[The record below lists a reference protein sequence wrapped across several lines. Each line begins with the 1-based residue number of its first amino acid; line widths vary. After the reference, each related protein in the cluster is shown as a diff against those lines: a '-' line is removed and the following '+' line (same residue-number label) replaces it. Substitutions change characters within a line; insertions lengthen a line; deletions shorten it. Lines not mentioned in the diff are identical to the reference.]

1 MGLTAPIHRFS
12 DYAVTGTTAAV
23 EAGSCLQASTVFS
36 MRWRSNARTDDPTG
50 ARQQLGWFATLFAM
64 ALVFHY
70 SDSQPLAVAP
80 ALLAG
85 LPALVFPGSVA
96 AAALAVAAGATVA
109 VLNLPAASN
118 HLMLSLLIAVALG
131 SAALWAST
139 VRKRGG
145 LPDSFVERWLDAA
158 RSPVGLVLLVVYL
171 FTVFDKLNT
180 AYFTPETSCGSDL
193 FGQLIWLN
201 GFADVAPGATLGQ
214 VVAIAAV
221 LIEAVILALLAV
233 PRLRFW
239 GVLLG
244 VAFHSILALAS
255 FYDFAT
261 VVFAVYVLLVP
272 TEVFATPATRTT
284 ALRSAALGGFAAH
297 VLLSVVSSSAESPAS
312 PIGLPWHTLLVLTW
326 FIAVFPF
333 MVALLRGYRSAQVA
347 GVRAPDWHLRPLVL
361 LIAPLLALANGATP
375 YLGLKTVA
383 NFSMFS
389 NLHTE
394 EGHTNHLLPGVTV
407 VELAGYQRDTV
418 TIVGLELPEPSA
430 GDKAFLR
437 RQVRWMSEDPPVRI
451 PWLELR
457 RTVLLWRDAG
467 LTGVRIAYQRD
478 GPPHVVDDAT
488 HDPVLAAPL
497 PWWQRHLLAFRAVD
511 SGSGADVCR
520 W

>member
-1 MGLTAPIHRFS
+1 
-12 DYAVTGTTAAV
+12 
-23 EAGSCLQASTVFS
+23 

-70 SDSQPLAVAP
+70 SDSQPLAVVP

-85 LPALVFPGSVA
+85 LPALLLPGSVA

-118 HLMLSLLIAVALG
+118 HLVLSLLVAVALG
-131 SAALWAST
+131 TAALWALT
-139 VRKRGG
+139 VRNRPGA
-145 LPDSFVERWLDAA
+145 PDSFVQRWLDAA
-158 RSPVGLVLLVVYL
+158 RSPVGFVLLVVYL

-180 AYFTPETSCGSDL
+180 AYFAPETSCGSDL

-201 GFADVAPGATLGQ
+201 GFDGVVPGPAVGQ
-214 VVAIAAV
+214 FVAIVAV
-221 LIEAVILALLAV
+221 VIEAAILALLAV

-244 VAFHSILALAS
+244 VGFHSILALAS

-272 TEVFATPATRTT
+272 TEVFATLAPRTT
-284 ALRSAALGGFAAH
+284 LLRRVALGGFAAH
-297 VLLSVVSSSAESPAS
+297 VLLSVVSSSADAPAS

-326 FIAVFPF
+326 AVAVIPF
-333 MVALLRGYRSAQVA
+333 MVALLRGYRAAKSD
-347 GVRAPDWHLRPLVL
+347 GVRTPNWRLRPLVL
-361 LIAPLLALANGATP
+361 LVAPLLALANGVTP
-375 YLGLKTVA
+375 YVGLKTVA

-394 EGHTNHLLPGVTV
+394 EGTTNHLLPGVTAL
-407 VELAGYQRDTV
+407 ELAGYPRDTV
-418 TIVGLELPEPSA
+418 TVVGLELPEQP
-430 GDKAFLR
+430 GDMTALS
-437 RQVRWMSEDPPVRI
+437 RQTRWMNEDPPVRI

-457 RTVLLWRDAG
+457 RTVLLWKDAG
-467 LTGVRIAYQRD
+467 ITGVRIAYLHG
-478 GPPHVVDDAT
+478 GPPQVVDDAT
-488 HDPVLAAPL
+488 KDPALAAPL

-511 SGSGADVCR
+511 SGSGADICR

>member
-1 MGLTAPIHRFS
+1 
-12 DYAVTGTTAAV
+12 
-23 EAGSCLQASTVFS
+23 

-70 SDSQPLAVAP
+70 SDSQPLAVVP
-80 ALLAG
+80 VLLAG
-85 LPALVFPGSVA
+85 LPALLFPGSVA

-118 HLMLSLLIAVALG
+118 HLVLSLLVAVALG
-131 SAALWAST
+131 TAALWALA
-139 VRKRGG
+139 VRNRPGV
-145 LPDSFVERWLDAA
+145 PDSFVQRWLDVA
-158 RSPVGLVLLVVYL
+158 RSPVGFVLLVVYL

-180 AYFTPETSCGSDL
+180 AYFAPETSCGSDL

-201 GFADVAPGATLGQ
+201 GLDEVVPDPAVGRF
-214 VVAIAAV
+214 VAIVAV
-221 LIEAVILALLAV
+221 VIEAAILTLLAV

-239 GVLLG
+239 GLLLG
-244 VAFHSILALAS
+244 VGFHSILALAS

-272 TEVFATPATRTT
+272 TEVFAALAPRTT
-284 ALRSAALGGFAAH
+284 VLRRVALTGFAAH
-297 VLLSVVSSSAESPAS
+297 VLLSVVSSSADSPAS

-326 FIAVFPF
+326 AVAVIPF
-333 MVALLRGYRSAQVA
+333 MVTLLRGYRAAESD
-347 GVRAPDWHLRPLVL
+347 GVRTPNWRLCPLVL
-361 LIAPLLALANGATP
+361 LIAPLLALANGVTP
-375 YLGLKTVA
+375 YVGLKTVA

-394 EGHTNHLLPGVTV
+394 EGATNHLLPGVPAL
-407 VELAGYQRDTV
+407 ELADYLRDTV
-418 TIVGLELPEPSA
+418 TVVGLELPEQP
-430 GDKAFLR
+430 GDMTALS
-437 RQVRWMSEDPPVRI
+437 RQTRWMNEEPPVRI

-457 RTVLLWRDAG
+457 RTVLLWKDAG
-467 LTGVRIAYQRD
+467 ITGIRIAYLHD
-478 GPPHVVDDAT
+478 GPPRVVDDAT
-488 HDPVLAAPL
+488 KDHVLAAPL

-511 SGSGADVCR
+511 SGSGADICR